1 MSANDLQKEIIILI
15 GDSQMVGEENW
26 RKSRWGNNH
35 MGPQLERILAERGAK
50 VVRISRGASGV
61 HFWIKTLRGEY
72 SGKLQT
78 KKTKA
83 WTLDFLRKQK
93 PTQIIVSLG
102 GNDSGRGHKYFKYY
116 AGPLMKEL
124 KHLTSN
130 VTWFGP
136 GPGRNKR
143 SHRYRTR
150 ADKALQEIAIQA
162 KVIYISMLDWVSKD
176 SRLKGLS
183 PKQIRYDGI
192 HYKDFPAKCYAEA
205 IAKNIRTTL

>member
-1 MSANDLQKEIIILI
+1 
-15 GDSQMVGEENW
+15 
-26 RKSRWGNNH
+26 